1 MNPLKK
7 MGSRMGMRSY
17 ARYTHPWP
25 SLGLPCMPICNLIRQ
40 FLLYLVPVWVL
51 SSCNMRWDWLQGQ
64 GLMKTHDEDT
74 RKFFRHSSVICVMA
88 PRYASSKLGYIKQKV
103 NLFYT

>member
-1 MNPLKK
+1 
-7 MGSRMGMRSY
+7 
-17 ARYTHPWP
+17 
-25 SLGLPCMPICNLIRQ
+25 
-40 FLLYLVPVWVL
+40 
-51 SSCNMRWDWLQGQ
+51 MRWDWLQGQ